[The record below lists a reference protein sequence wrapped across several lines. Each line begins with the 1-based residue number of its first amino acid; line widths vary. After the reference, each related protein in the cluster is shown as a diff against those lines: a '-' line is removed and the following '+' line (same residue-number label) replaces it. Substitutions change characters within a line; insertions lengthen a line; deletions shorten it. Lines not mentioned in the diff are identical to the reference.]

1 MNENTG
7 TSFTVRFGKA
17 GERKFSSIQELQKWR
32 DGEREFW
39 EWLSKVR
46 RRQFDIA
53 QQLLEKLSP
62 LFAPVDQML
71 SQAKN
76 AQPGPQLEA
85 VEKQIASHIESYLN
99 REFVVLSDATE
110 GKFITNLRQDNP
122 WVAAYAAGALMG
134 IPINPAAPE
143 SVEGHFLAIAY
154 RHGYLDR
161 TSSER
166 ESLQAL
172 QADWR
177 ELLNESTATFEAT
190 SKQYGELSKQYIEQL
205 GIQKTEFEKFKNTIQ
220 DEFNALVEKSGKEL
234 KDIEKTYDEK
244 LALQAAV
251 LYWKKKAAS
260 HSKAAKKLSWAC
272 GIVGVVVA
280 SLVAVETFLAIG
292 PLQKLAELPIWKA
305 AMLLLTA
312 VIGVWA
318 IRVLVRLLLSNLH
331 LESEAVERRTML
343 LTYLALLRRGQGPSE
358 EQRTLILQILFR
370 PSATGIVK
378 DDALPPIVAK
388 WLNIITS

>member
-1 MNENTG
+1 MDDKTG

-39 EWLSKVR
+39 KWLPELR
-46 RRQFDIA
+46 RRQFDIGS
-53 QQLLEKLSP
+53 QLPEKLSRF
-62 LFAPVDQML
+62 FAPIDQL
-71 SQAKN
+71 LAESGNVQAG
-76 AQPGPQLEA
+76 AQLEA
-85 VEKQIASHIESYLN
+85 KAKQIASHIESYLN
-99 REFVVLSDATE
+99 SQFVVLSDATE
-110 GKFITNLRQDNP
+110 GKFITKLRESNP

-134 IPINPAAPE
+134 IPINPATPE

-205 GIQKTEFEKFKNTIQ
+205 GAQETEFEKFKGTAQN
-220 DEFNALVEKSGKEL
+220 EFKALVEKSGKEL

-244 LALQAAV
+244 LAVHASV
-251 LYWKKKAAS
+251 LYWKQKAIS
-260 HSKAAKKLSWAC
+260 HSKAAKALSWAC
-272 GIVGVVVA
+272 GIVGAVVA
-280 SLVAVETFLAIG
+280 ILIGVEIFLIA
-292 PLQKLAELPIWKA
+292 PLQKLSDLSVWNA
-305 AMLLLTA
+305 AMLLLSA
-312 VIGVWA
+312 IMGVWT
-318 IRVLVRLLLSNLH
+318 IRILVRLLLSNLH
-331 LESEAVERRTML
+331 LRSEAVERRTML
-343 LTYLALLRRGQGPSE
+343 LTYLALLRRGQGLSK
-358 EQRTLILQILFR
+358 EQSALILQILFR

>member
-17 GERKFSSIQELQKWR
+17 GERKFSSIQEFQKWR

-39 EWLSKVR
+39 EWLSGIR
-46 RRQFDIA
+46 RRQFDIG
-53 QQLLEKLSP
+53 QQLLEKLSKF
-62 LFAPVDQML
+62 FAPMDQLL
-71 SQAKN
+71 SQAPN
-76 AQPGPQLEA
+76 AQPGPQLKAIEG
-85 VEKQIASHIESYLN
+85 QIASHIESHLN

-110 GKFITNLRQDNP
+110 GKFITKLHQDNP

-177 ELLNESTATFEAT
+177 ELLNESTTTFEAT

-205 GIQKTEFEKFKNTIQ
+205 GAQKTEFEKLKNTIQ

-244 LALQAAV
+244 LALQASV
-251 LYWKKKAAS
+251 LYWKKKAIS

-272 GIVGVVVA
+272 GIVGAVVA
-280 SLVAVETFLAIG
+280 ILVGVETFLAIG
-292 PLQKLAELPIWKA
+292 PLQKLGDLPIWKT

-331 LESEAVERRTML
+331 LGSEAVERRTML

-358 EQRTLILQILFR
+358 EQRALILQILFR